1 MMRNIDKRLE
11 VLESQV
17 HVDSVPDNLK
27 DLYDLIEAENLN
39 SELYSDEH
47 K

>member
-1 MMRNIDKRLE
+1 MRNIDKRLE
-11 VLESQV
+11 VLEAIV
-17 HVDSVPDNLK
+17 RVEGVPDNLE

-39 SELYSDEH
+39 AEIYSDER